1 MSAKYLKIRSQFQYI
16 EISEEE
22 METKS
27 GLMENE
33 AAKITQFYNLLTSS
47 IDVIRTFCDRIPGIA
62 ELAAKDRDLLFQ
74 SACLELFTLRLAY
87 RWEPG
92 DISWHLISL
101 PVWQFLAACDD
112 NQSGTV
118 APGEGITRCCCRTQP
133 ESSKF
138 TFCSGLVLHKNQ
150 ARSTFGDWLNG
161 IIEFSRSLH
170 SMELDVSAFACLAA
184 LTLVNGKLVR

>member
-1 MSAKYLKIRSQFQYI
+1 MSAKYLKILSQFQYI

-101 PVWQFLAACDD
+101 PVWQFLAD

-118 APGEGITRCCCRTQP
+118 APGEGITR
-133 ESSKF
+133 
-138 TFCSGLVLHKNQ
+138 
-150 ARSTFGDWLNG
+150 
-161 IIEFSRSLH
+161 
-170 SMELDVSAFACLAA
+170 ELL
-184 LTLVNGKLVR
+184 